1 MRRFGIVFAREF
13 RETLRSKPFI
23 IISVFLALL
32 LIIAA
37 AAGVFL
43 AAAGGA
49 DSGAHSSADYTEGGS
64 AAPGDFNVTYFYS
77 VAAEDRTDGDILE
90 RLKISL
96 PYIRF
101 EPAGFGPEEIENEL
115 KDGVYDAYVIILS
128 ATEFEIYEPA
138 QLYAES
144 LGEEISEALTR
155 INRADALEQLGVD
168 AQQAEE
174 ILASDEVWY
183 TSYAV
188 GGYDMGSYVLNYVM
202 VILMFLVIGL
212 YGQMVATRV
221 ATEKSSRTMEVLAV
235 SVSPTE
241 LLCGKVMGVGA
252 AGLLQMLVFIGG
264 GAAILHGV
272 AARSPMLSLVAG
284 QMLNITAG
292 DVLCLIMYF
301 LLGFMLYA
309 FIFGALGSMV
319 SQLEDL
325 SGLASMPL
333 YLFMVGYLIAI
344 MGAAGAQS
352 SIMMKA
358 ASFVPFWSPVV
369 MFARMSM
376 EQVPLWQ
383 QAVSLL
389 LLAAAAALIAWL
401 SARIYRTGMLRY
413 GKPPRIKEI
422 INAARREQR

>member
-23 IISVFLALL
+23 IISVFLALM

-37 AAGVFL
+37 AAGIFL
-43 AAAGGA
+43 AAADGD
-49 DSGAHSSADYTEGGS
+49 DSGTHSNVDYTDGGS
-64 AAPGDFNVTYFYS
+64 AAPGNFNVTYLYS
-77 VAAEDRTDGDILE
+77 IAAEDRTGGDTLE
-90 RLKISL
+90 RLKKCL

-101 EPAGFGPEEIENEL
+101 EAAVFGQEKIEEEL
-115 KDGVYDAYVIILS
+115 KDGGCDAYIILLS
-128 ATEFEIYEPA
+128 VTEFEIYEPA

-155 INRADALEQLGVD
+155 MNRADSLGQLGVD
-168 AQQAEE
+168 VQKAEE
-174 ILASDEVWY
+174 ILSSDEVWY
-183 TSYAV
+183 TAYAV

-252 AGLLQMLVFIGG
+252 AGLLQILVFIGCG
-264 GAAILHGV
+264 VAILRGV
-272 AARSPMLSLVAG
+272 MTSSPMMSLVAG
-284 QMLNITAG
+284 QMLDISAG
-292 DVLCLIMYF
+292 DVLCLVMYF
-301 LLGFMLYA
+301 LLGFLLYA

-333 YLFMVGYLIAI
+333 YLFMIGYFIAI
-344 MGAAGAQS
+344 MGASGVRS
-352 SIMMKA
+352 SVMMELG
-358 ASFVPFWSPVV
+358 SFVPFWSPVV

-376 EQVPLWQ
+376 ESVPLWQ

-389 LLAAAAALIAWL
+389 ILAVTAALIAWL